1 MLPRLLLALALA
13 AVTIAGARAQ
23 GDQTLADKFALDL
36 SGAWGGWN
44 FQLTELG
51 DQNAIMQGGFGGLE
65 FNKTLFLGWGAYKL
79 QDRVNLAGD
88 ADDSGA
94 GDIDFRYN
102 GPVIR
107 YTPRAR
113 SVVHPMFGLQAGF
126 GKIDLD
132 FDDPEVDDPGTDK
145 VFILQPTVGGELNVT
160 RWCRLGAELGYRY
173 ALNTEL
179 PEVGDGFANGL
190 YGAATLRF
198 GFSWGTGDGDVFED

>member
-1 MLPRLLLALALA
+1 MKHLLLLPIALLLALSSA
-13 AVTIAGARAQ
+13 TAQ
-23 GDQTLADKFALDL
+23 DEETLANKFDLDF

-51 DQNAIMQGGFGGLE
+51 DQNAVMQGGFGGLE
-65 FNKTLFLGWGAYKL
+65 FNKTIFLGWGAYKL
-79 QDRVNLAGD
+79 QDRVEVSSVLGD
-88 ADDSGA
+88 TVGA
-94 GDIDFRYN
+94 AIDFRYN
-102 GPVIR
+102 GPMIR

-132 FDDPEVDDPGTDK
+132 YDDDRSNPGTDK
-145 VFILQPTVGGELNVT
+145 VVILQPTVGGELNVT

-179 PEVGDGFANGL
+179 AEVGDGFANGL

-198 GFSWGTGDGDVFED
+198 GFSWGTGGL